1 MRFPFVTRRFIR
13 PASAA
18 FLAVGVAAGCTTD
31 TLEITDPDV
40 LNVNDYATTA
50 GATPLRLGVLQDFT
64 NVFSGNASLENMIV
78 VTGNVSDEMY
88 STDTFDDRLFPN
100 QRAMNDNLPA
110 LDGFY
115 RNLHRA
121 RSGATRTIN
130 VLRRVAPTPVQN
142 IGEMYNVR
150 GFTETFFAETYCSG
164 VPFSEETDSG
174 TQFGDPQTTTQ
185 IYARALASFD
195 SALASAGT
203 DTRVQNIARIGRGRV
218 LLNQGRFDDA
228 AAAVSA
234 VPTNFAWVTAHSTA
248 SARQENGM
256 WNALTVANSRY
267 AIVLPDAQGRGEGLN
282 GIAFLTTPADPR
294 IPWVPSTR
302 TGFNGSSRNLPT
314 QLKYDRTTGAVVA
327 NGIEARLIEL
337 EARVRRDNQA
347 DRDAVFAGLNNLRAT
362 AITPAM
368 APLPGSA
375 PTTQAAAVSLLFE
388 ERAKWLYLTGHRLG
402 DLRRLVRQYGRAAN
416 TVFPTGNLPAP
427 LAGVYGNDVNLPIPF
442 DEKNNP
448 KATAGCLDRNP

>member
-1 MRFPFVTRRFIR
+1 MTRRLIR
-13 PASAA
+13 PASAV

-40 LNVNDYATTA
+40 LNVEDYATTA
-50 GATPLRLGVLQDFT
+50 GATPLRLGVIQDFQ
-64 NVFSGNASLENMIV
+64 NVFSGNANLESMVV

-110 LDGFY
+110 MDGFY

-150 GFTETFFAETYCSG
+150 GYTETFFAEAYCSG
-164 VPFSEETDSG
+164 VPFSEEDG
-174 TQFGDPQTTTQ
+174 TTTTFGQPQTTAQ
-185 IYARALASFD
+185 IYTRALASFD

-228 AAAVSA
+228 AAAVTA
-234 VPTNFAWVTAHSTA
+234 VPTSFAWVTAHSTG
-248 SARQENGM
+248 SPRQENGM
-256 WNALTVANSRY
+256 WNALTVPNSRY
-267 AIVLPDAQGRGEGLN
+267 AIVLPDAQGRGEGIN

-337 EARVRRDNQA
+337 EARLRRDTQA

-368 APLPGSA
+368 APLAGTA

-402 DLRRLVRQYGRAAN
+402 DLRRLIRQYGRAAN

-442 DEKNNP
+442 DERNNP
-448 KATAGCLDRNP
+448 NFTGCIDRNP

>member
-1 MRFPFVTRRFIR
+1 MRFQFVTRRFIR
-13 PASAA
+13 PASAV

-50 GATPLRLGVLQDFT
+50 GATPLRLGVIQDFQ
-64 NVFSGNASLENMIV
+64 NVFSGNASLESMVV

-142 IGEMYNVR
+142 IGEMYNIR
-150 GFTETFFAETYCSG
+150 GFVETFFAEAYCSG
-164 VPFSEETDSG
+164 VPFSEEDG
-174 TQFGDPQTTTQ
+174 TTTEFGQPQTTAQ
-185 IYARALASFD
+185 IYTRALASFD

-203 DTRVQNIARIGRGRV
+203 DTRVQNIARIGRARV

-228 AAAVSA
+228 AAAVAA
-234 VPTNFAWVTAHSTA
+234 VPTSFAWVTAHSTG
-248 SARQENGM
+248 SGRQENGM
-256 WNALTVANSRY
+256 WNALTVPNSRY

-362 AITPAM
+362 ATTPAM

>member
-1 MRFPFVTRRFIR
+1 MQFPHVTRRLIR
-13 PASAA
+13 PASAV

-40 LNVNDYATTA
+40 LNVEDYATTA
-50 GATPLRLGVLQDFT
+50 GATPLRLGVIQDFQ
-64 NVFSGNASLENMIV
+64 NVFSGNANLESMVV

-110 LDGFY
+110 MDGFY

-150 GFTETFFAETYCSG
+150 GYTETFFAEAYCSG
-164 VPFSEETDSG
+164 VPFSEEDG
-174 TQFGDPQTTTQ
+174 TTTTFGQPQTTAQ
-185 IYARALASFD
+185 IYTRALASFD

-228 AAAVSA
+228 AAAVTA
-234 VPTNFAWVTAHSTA
+234 VPTSFAWVTAHSTG
-248 SARQENGM
+248 SPRQENGM
-256 WNALTVANSRY
+256 WNALTVPNSRY
-267 AIVLPDAQGRGEGLN
+267 AIVLPDAQGRGEGIN

-337 EARVRRDNQA
+337 EARLRRDTQA

-368 APLPGSA
+368 APLAGTA

-402 DLRRLVRQYGRAAN
+402 DLRRLIRQYGRAAN

-442 DEKNNP
+442 DERNNP
-448 KATAGCLDRNP
+448 NFTGCIDRNP

>member
-1 MRFPFVTRRFIR
+1 MRFPYVTRRYFR
-13 PASAA
+13 PASAV
-18 FLAVGVAAGCTTD
+18 FLAVGVAAGCSTS

-40 LNVNDYATTA
+40 LNVEDYATTA
-50 GATPLRLGVLQDFT
+50 GATPLRLGVIQDFQ
-64 NVFSGNASLENMIV
+64 NVFSGNAALENFIV

-110 LDGFY
+110 MDAFY

-121 RSGATRTIN
+121 RSGATRTIT

-142 IGEMYNVR
+142 IGEMYAVR
-150 GFTETFFAETYCSG
+150 GFTETFFAEAYCSG
-164 VPFSEETDSG
+164 VPFSEETDAG
-174 TQFGDPQTTTQ
+174 TQFGQPQTTAQ
-185 IYARALASFD
+185 IYTRALASFD

-203 DTRVQNIARIGRGRV
+203 DARVQNIARIGRGRV

-228 AAAVSA
+228 AAAVAA
-234 VPTNFAWVTAHSTA
+234 VPTTFAWVTAHSTS

-267 AIVLPDAQGRGEGLN
+267 AIVLPDAQGRGEGIN
-282 GIAFLTTPADPR
+282 GVAFLTTPADPR

-327 NGIEARLIEL
+327 SGIEARLIEL
-337 EARVRRDNQA
+337 EARLRRDTQA

-362 AITPAM
+362 AISPAM
-368 APLPGSA
+368 APLPGA
-375 PTTQAAAVSLLFE
+375 AETNQAAAVSQFFA

-442 DEKNNP
+442 DERNNP
-448 KATAGCLDRNP
+448 NFTGCLDRNP

>member
-1 MRFPFVTRRFIR
+1 MTRRFIR
-13 PASAA
+13 PASAV

-40 LNVNDYATTA
+40 LNVEDYATTA
-50 GATPLRLGVLQDFT
+50 GATPLRLGVIQDFQ
-64 NVFSGNASLENMIV
+64 NVFSGNANLESMVV

-110 LDGFY
+110 MDGFY

-142 IGEMYNVR
+142 IGEMYNIR
-150 GFTETFFAETYCSG
+150 GFVETFFAEAYCSG
-164 VPFSEETDSG
+164 VPFSEEDG
-174 TQFGDPQTTTQ
+174 TTTTFGQPQTTAQ
-185 IYARALASFD
+185 IYTRALASFD

-228 AAAVSA
+228 AAAVTA
-234 VPTNFAWVTAHSTA
+234 VPTSFAWVTAHSTG
-248 SARQENGM
+248 SPRQENGM
-256 WNALTVANSRY
+256 WNALTVPNSRY
-267 AIVLPDAQGRGEGLN
+267 AIVLPDAQGRGEGIN

-337 EARVRRDNQA
+337 EARLRRDTQA
-347 DRDAVFAGLNNLRAT
+347 DRDAVFAGLINLRAT

-368 APLPGSA
+368 APLAGTA

-402 DLRRLVRQYGRAAN
+402 DLRRLIRQYGRAAN

-442 DEKNNP
+442 DERNNP
-448 KATAGCLDRNP
+448 NFTGCIDRNP

>member
-1 MRFPFVTRRFIR
+1 MRFSFVTRRFIR
-13 PASAA
+13 PVSAV
-18 FLAVGVAAGCTTD
+18 FLACGVAAGCSTD
-31 TLEITDPDV
+31 TLDITDPDV
-40 LNVNDYATTA
+40 LNVGDYATAA
-50 GATPLRLGVLQDFT
+50 GATPLRLGVIQDFQ
-64 NVFSGNASLENMIV
+64 NAFSGNVNLENMIV

-88 STDTFDDRLFPN
+88 STDTFDGRLFPN
-100 QRAMNDNLPA
+100 QRAMIDNLPE
-110 LDGFY
+110 LDAFY
-115 RNLHRA
+115 RNMHRIRA
-121 RSGATRTIN
+121 GATRTIN
-130 VLRRVAPTPVQN
+130 ILKRVAPTPVQN
-142 IGEMYNVR
+142 VGEMYGIR
-150 GFTETFFAETYCSG
+150 GFTENMFAEAYCSG
-164 VPFSEETDSG
+164 VPFSEETDAG
-174 TQFGDPQTTTQ
+174 TEFGTPQTTVQ
-185 IYARALASFD
+185 IYARALASYD

-234 VPTNFAWVTAHSTA
+234 VPTTFAWVTAHSTA
-248 SARQENGM
+248 SLRQENGM
-256 WNALTVANSRY
+256 WNALTVPNSRY

-282 GIAFLTTPADPR
+282 GVAFLTTPADPR
-294 IPWVPSTR
+294 IPWVASTR

-327 NGIEARLIEL
+327 NGVEARLIEL
-337 EARVRRDNQA
+337 EARLRRDTPA
-347 DRDAVFAGLNNLRAT
+347 DREAVFAGLNSLRAT
-362 AITPAM
+362 AISPA
-368 APLPGSA
+368 LPALAGSA
-375 PTTQAAAVSLLFE
+375 PATQAAAVSLLFE

-448 KATAGCLDRNP
+448 KAPGGCIDRNP

>member
-1 MRFPFVTRRFIR
+1 MRFQFVTRRFIR

-40 LNVNDYATTA
+40 LNVEDYATTA
-50 GATPLRLGVLQDFT
+50 GATPLRLGVIQDFQ
-64 NVFSGNASLENMIV
+64 NLFSGSANLENVIV

-110 LDGFY
+110 MDGFY

-142 IGEMYNVR
+142 IGEMYNIR
-150 GFTETFFAETYCSG
+150 GFVETFFAEAYCSG
-164 VPFSEETDSG
+164 VPFSEEDG
-174 TQFGDPQTTTQ
+174 TTTEFGQPQTTAQ
-185 IYARALASFD
+185 IYTRALASFD
-195 SALASAGT
+195 SALASSGT
-203 DTRVQNIARIGRGRV
+203 DTRVQTIARIGRARV

-228 AAAVSA
+228 AAAVAA
-234 VPTNFAWVTAHSTA
+234 VPTSFAWVTAHSTA
-248 SARQENGM
+248 SGRQENGM
-256 WNALTVANSRY
+256 WNALTVPNSRY

-282 GIAFLTTPADPR
+282 GVAFLTSPADPR

-442 DEKNNP
+442 DERNNP

>member
-1 MRFPFVTRRFIR
+1 MRFQFVTRRFIR
-13 PASAA
+13 PASAV

-31 TLEITDPDV
+31 TLEVTDPDV
-40 LNVNDYATTA
+40 LNVEDYATTA
-50 GATPLRLGVLQDFT
+50 GATPLRLGVIQDFQ
-64 NVFSGNASLENMIV
+64 NVFSGNANLENMIV
-78 VTGNVSDEMY
+78 VTGNVADEMY

-110 LDGFY
+110 MDGFY

-150 GFTETFFAETYCSG
+150 GYTETFFAEAYCSG
-164 VPFSEETDSG
+164 VPFSEEDG
-174 TQFGDPQTTTQ
+174 TTTEFGQPQTTAQ
-185 IYARALASFD
+185 IYTRALASFD

-228 AAAVSA
+228 AAAVTA
-234 VPTNFAWVTAHSTA
+234 VPTSFAWVTAHSTG
-248 SARQENGM
+248 SGRQENGV
-256 WNALTVANSRY
+256 WNALTVPNSRY
-267 AIVLPDAQGRGEGLN
+267 AIVLPDAQGRGEGIN

-314 QLKYDRTTGAVVA
+314 QLKYERTSGAVVA

-337 EARVRRDNQA
+337 EARLRRDTQA

-368 APLPGSA
+368 APLAGTA

-442 DEKNNP
+442 DERNNP
-448 KATAGCLDRNP
+448 NFTGCIDRNP

>member
-1 MRFPFVTRRFIR
+1 MTRRFIR
-13 PASAA
+13 PASAV

-50 GATPLRLGVLQDFT
+50 GATPLRLGVIQDFQ
-64 NVFSGNASLENMIV
+64 NVFSGNASLESMVV

-142 IGEMYNVR
+142 IGEMYNIR
-150 GFTETFFAETYCSG
+150 GFVETFFAEAYCSG
-164 VPFSEETDSG
+164 VPFSEEDG
-174 TQFGDPQTTTQ
+174 TTTEFGQPQTTAQ
-185 IYARALASFD
+185 IYTRALASFD

-203 DTRVQNIARIGRGRV
+203 DTRVQNIARIGRARV

-228 AAAVSA
+228 AAAVAA
-234 VPTNFAWVTAHSTA
+234 VPTSFAWVTAHSTG
-248 SARQENGM
+248 SGRQENGM
-256 WNALTVANSRY
+256 WNALTVPNSRY

-362 AITPAM
+362 ATTPAM

>member
-40 LNVNDYATTA
+40 LNVEDYATTA
-50 GATPLRLGVLQDFT
+50 GATPLRLGVIQDFQ
-64 NVFSGNASLENMIV
+64 NVFSGNANLENMIV

-110 LDGFY
+110 MDGFY

-150 GFTETFFAETYCSG
+150 GFVETFFAEAYCSG
-164 VPFSEETDSG
+164 VPFSEEDG
-174 TQFGDPQTTTQ
+174 TTTTFGQPQTTAQ
-185 IYARALASFD
+185 IYTRALASFD

-203 DTRVQNIARIGRGRV
+203 DTRVQNIARIGRARV

-228 AAAVSA
+228 AAAVAA
-234 VPTNFAWVTAHSTA
+234 VPTSFAWVTAHSTG
-248 SARQENGM
+248 SGRQENGV
-256 WNALTVANSRY
+256 WNALTVPNSRY

-402 DLRRLVRQYGRAAN
+402 DLRRLVRQYGRPAN

>member
-13 PASAA
+13 PASAV

-50 GATPLRLGVLQDFT
+50 GATPLRLGVIQDFQ
-64 NVFSGNASLENMIV
+64 NVFSGNASLESMVV

-142 IGEMYNVR
+142 IGEMYNIR
-150 GFTETFFAETYCSG
+150 GFVETFFAEAYCSG
-164 VPFSEETDSG
+164 VPFSEEDG
-174 TQFGDPQTTTQ
+174 TTTEFGQPQTTAQ
-185 IYARALASFD
+185 IYTRALASFD

-203 DTRVQNIARIGRGRV
+203 DTRVQNIARIGRARV

-228 AAAVSA
+228 AAAVAA
-234 VPTNFAWVTAHSTA
+234 VPTSFAWVTAHSTG
-248 SARQENGM
+248 SGRQENGM
-256 WNALTVANSRY
+256 WNALTVPNSRY

-362 AITPAM
+362 ATTPAM

>member
-1 MRFPFVTRRFIR
+1 MRFQFVTRRFLR

-40 LNVNDYATTA
+40 LNVEDYATTA
-50 GATPLRLGVLQDFT
+50 GATPLRQGVIQDFQ
-64 NVFSGNASLENMIV
+64 NVFSGNVNQDNMIV

-110 LDGFY
+110 LDAFY
-115 RNLHRA
+115 RNLHRVRA
-121 RSGATRTIN
+121 GATRTIG

-150 GFTETFFAETYCSG
+150 GYTETFFAEAYCSG
-164 VPFSEETDSG
+164 VPFSEEDG
-174 TQFGDPQTTTQ
+174 TTTTFGQPQTTAQ
-185 IYARALASFD
+185 IYTRALASFD
-195 SALASAGT
+195 SALASSGT
-203 DTRVQNIARIGRGRV
+203 DTRVQNIARLGRGRV

-228 AAAVSA
+228 AAAVAA
-234 VPTNFAWVTAHSTA
+234 VPTSFAWVTAHSTA
-248 SARQENGM
+248 SPRQENGM
-256 WNALTVANSRY
+256 WNALTVANSRW
-267 AIVLPDAQGRGEGLN
+267 AIVLPDAQGRGEGIN
-282 GIAFLTTPADPR
+282 GVAFLTTPADPR

-327 NGIEARLIEL
+327 SGVQARLIEL
-337 EARVRRDNQA
+337 EARLRRDTQA

-362 AITPAM
+362 AISPAM
-368 APLPGSA
+368 APLPGAA

-388 ERAKWLYLTGHRLG
+388 ERAKWLYLTGTRLG
-402 DLRRLVRQYGRAAN
+402 DLRRLIRQYGRAAN

-442 DEKNNP
+442 DERNNP
-448 KATAGCLDRNP
+448 NFTGCIDRNP

>member
-1 MRFPFVTRRFIR
+1 MRFQFVTRRFLR

-40 LNVNDYATTA
+40 LNVEDYATTA
-50 GATPLRLGVLQDFT
+50 GATPLRLGVIQDFQ
-64 NVFSGNASLENMIV
+64 NLFSGNANLENVIV

-110 LDGFY
+110 MDGFY

-150 GFTETFFAETYCSG
+150 GFVETFFAEAYCSG
-164 VPFSEETDSG
+164 VPFSEEDG
-174 TQFGDPQTTTQ
+174 TTTTFGQPQTTAQ
-185 IYARALASFD
+185 IYTRALASFD

-203 DTRVQNIARIGRGRV
+203 DTRVQNIARIGRARV

-228 AAAVSA
+228 AAAVAA
-234 VPTNFAWVTAHSTA
+234 VPTSFAWVTAHSTG
-248 SARQENGM
+248 SPRQENGV
-256 WNALTVANSRY
+256 WNALTVPNSRY
-267 AIVLPDAQGRGEGLN
+267 AIVLPDAQGRGEGIN

-327 NGIEARLIEL
+327 NGVEARLIEL
-337 EARVRRDNQA
+337 EARLRRDTQA

-368 APLPGSA
+368 APLAGTA

-402 DLRRLVRQYGRAAN
+402 DLRRLIRQYGRAAN

-442 DEKNNP
+442 DERNNP
-448 KATAGCLDRNP
+448 NFTGCIDRNP

>member
-40 LNVNDYATTA
+40 LNVEDYATTA
-50 GATPLRLGVLQDFT
+50 GATPLRLGVIQDFQ
-64 NVFSGNASLENMIV
+64 NVFSGNANLENMIV

-110 LDGFY
+110 MDGFY

-130 VLRRVAPTPVQN
+130 VLRLVAPTPVQN

-150 GFTETFFAETYCSG
+150 GFVETFFAEAYCSG
-164 VPFSEETDSG
+164 VPFSEEDGAT
-174 TQFGDPQTTTQ
+174 TTFGQPQTTAQ
-185 IYARALASFD
+185 IYTRALASFD

-203 DTRVQNIARIGRGRV
+203 DTRVQNIARIGRARV

-228 AAAVSA
+228 AAAVAA
-234 VPTNFAWVTAHSTA
+234 VPTSFAWVTAHSTG
-248 SARQENGM
+248 SPRQENGM
-256 WNALTVANSRY
+256 WNALTVPNSRY

-282 GIAFLTTPADPR
+282 GVAFLTSPADPR

-327 NGIEARLIEL
+327 NGVEARLIEL
-337 EARVRRDNQA
+337 EARLRRDTQA

-368 APLPGSA
+368 APLAGTA
-375 PTTQAAAVSLLFE
+375 PTTQDAAVSQFFE

-402 DLRRLVRQYGRAAN
+402 DLRRLIRQYGRAAN

-442 DEKNNP
+442 DERNNP
-448 KATAGCLDRNP
+448 NFTGCIDRNP

>member
-1 MRFPFVTRRFIR
+1 MTRRLIR
-13 PASAA
+13 PASAV

-40 LNVNDYATTA
+40 LNVEDYATTA
-50 GATPLRLGVLQDFT
+50 GATPLRLGVIQDFQ
-64 NVFSGNASLENMIV
+64 NVFSGNANLESMVV

-110 LDGFY
+110 MDGFY

-150 GFTETFFAETYCSG
+150 GYTETFFAEAYCSG
-164 VPFSEETDSG
+164 VPFSEEDG
-174 TQFGDPQTTTQ
+174 TTTTFGQPQTTAQ
-185 IYARALASFD
+185 IYTRALASFD

-228 AAAVSA
+228 AAAVTA
-234 VPTNFAWVTAHSTA
+234 VPTSFAWVTAHSTG
-248 SARQENGM
+248 SPRQENGM
-256 WNALTVANSRY
+256 WNALTVPNSRY
-267 AIVLPDAQGRGEGLN
+267 AIVLPDAQGRGEGIN

-337 EARVRRDNQA
+337 EARLRRDTQA

-362 AITPAM
+362 ATTPAM
-368 APLPGSA
+368 APLAGTA

-402 DLRRLVRQYGRAAN
+402 DLRRLIRQYGRAAN

-442 DEKNNP
+442 DERNNP
-448 KATAGCLDRNP
+448 NFTGCIDRNP

>member
-1 MRFPFVTRRFIR
+1 MRFQFVTRRFIR

-40 LNVNDYATTA
+40 LNVEDYATTA
-50 GATPLRLGVLQDFT
+50 GATPLRLGVIQDFQ
-64 NVFSGNASLENMIV
+64 NLFSGSANLENVIV

-110 LDGFY
+110 MDGFY
-115 RNLHRA
+115 RTLHRA

-142 IGEMYNVR
+142 IGEMYNIR
-150 GFTETFFAETYCSG
+150 GFVETFFAEAYCSG
-164 VPFSEETDSG
+164 VPFSEEDG
-174 TQFGDPQTTTQ
+174 TTTEFGQPQTTAQ
-185 IYARALASFD
+185 IYTRALASFD
-195 SALASAGT
+195 SALASSGT
-203 DTRVQNIARIGRGRV
+203 DTRVQTIARIGRARV

-228 AAAVSA
+228 AAAVAA
-234 VPTNFAWVTAHSTA
+234 VPTSFAWVTAHSTA
-248 SARQENGM
+248 SGRQENGM
-256 WNALTVANSRY
+256 WNALTVPNSRY

-282 GIAFLTTPADPR
+282 GVAFLTSPADPR

-442 DEKNNP
+442 DERNNP

>member
-13 PASAA
+13 PASAV

-50 GATPLRLGVLQDFT
+50 GATPLRLGVIQDFQ
-64 NVFSGNASLENMIV
+64 NVFSGNASLESMVV

-142 IGEMYNVR
+142 IGEMYNIR
-150 GFTETFFAETYCSG
+150 GFVETFFAEAYCSG
-164 VPFSEETDSG
+164 VPFSEEDG
-174 TQFGDPQTTTQ
+174 TTTEFGQPQTTAQ
-185 IYARALASFD
+185 IYTRALASFD

-203 DTRVQNIARIGRGRV
+203 DTRVQNIARIGRARV

-228 AAAVSA
+228 AAAVAA
-234 VPTNFAWVTAHSTA
+234 VPTSFAWVTAHSTG
-248 SARQENGM
+248 SGRQENGM
-256 WNALTVANSRY
+256 WNALTVPNSRY

-362 AITPAM
+362 ATTPAM

-427 LAGVYGNDVNLPIPF
+427 LAGVYGNDVNLPTPF

>member
-1 MRFPFVTRRFIR
+1 MRFQFVTRRFIR
-13 PASAA
+13 PASAV

-31 TLEITDPDV
+31 TLEVTDPDV
-40 LNVNDYATTA
+40 LNVEDYATTA
-50 GATPLRLGVLQDFT
+50 GATPLRLGVIQDFQ
-64 NVFSGNASLENMIV
+64 NVFSGNANLENMIV

-110 LDGFY
+110 MDGFY

-142 IGEMYNVR
+142 IGEMYNIR
-150 GFTETFFAETYCSG
+150 GFVETFFAEAYCSG
-164 VPFSEETDSG
+164 VPFSEEDG
-174 TQFGDPQTTTQ
+174 TTTAFGQPQTTAQ
-185 IYARALASFD
+185 IYTRALASFD

-203 DTRVQNIARIGRGRV
+203 DTRVQNIARIGRARV

-228 AAAVSA
+228 AAAVAA
-234 VPTNFAWVTAHSTA
+234 VPTSFAWVTAHSTA
-248 SARQENGM
+248 SVRQENGM
-256 WNALTVANSRY
+256 WNALTVPNSRY
-267 AIVLPDAQGRGEGLN
+267 AIVLPDAQGRGEGIN

-337 EARVRRDNQA
+337 EARLRRDTQA

-362 AITPAM
+362 ATTPAM
-368 APLPGSA
+368 APLAGTA
-375 PTTQAAAVSLLFE
+375 PTTQAAAVSQFFE

-442 DEKNNP
+442 DERNNP
-448 KATAGCLDRNP
+448 NFTGCIDRNP

>member
-40 LNVNDYATTA
+40 LNVEDYATTA
-50 GATPLRLGVLQDFT
+50 GATPLRLGVIQDFQ
-64 NVFSGNASLENMIV
+64 NVFSGNANLENMIV

-110 LDGFY
+110 MDGFY

-150 GFTETFFAETYCSG
+150 GFVETFFAEAYCSG
-164 VPFSEETDSG
+164 VPFSEEDG
-174 TQFGDPQTTTQ
+174 TTTTFGQPQTTAQ
-185 IYARALASFD
+185 IYTRALASFD

-203 DTRVQNIARIGRGRV
+203 DTRVQNIARIGRARV

-228 AAAVSA
+228 AAAVAA
-234 VPTNFAWVTAHSTA
+234 VPTSFAWVTAHSTG
-248 SARQENGM
+248 SPRQENGM
-256 WNALTVANSRY
+256 WNALTVPNSRY

-282 GIAFLTTPADPR
+282 GVAFLTSPADPR

-327 NGIEARLIEL
+327 NGVEARLIEL
-337 EARVRRDNQA
+337 EARLRRDTQA

-368 APLPGSA
+368 APLAGTA
-375 PTTQAAAVSLLFE
+375 PTTQDAAVSQFFE

-402 DLRRLVRQYGRAAN
+402 DLRRLIRQYGRAAN

-442 DEKNNP
+442 DERNNP
-448 KATAGCLDRNP
+448 NFTGCIDRNP

>member
-1 MRFPFVTRRFIR
+1 MTRRFIR
-13 PASAA
+13 PASAV

-50 GATPLRLGVLQDFT
+50 GATPLRLGVIQDFQ
-64 NVFSGNASLENMIV
+64 NVFSGNASLESMVV

-142 IGEMYNVR
+142 IGEMYNIR
-150 GFTETFFAETYCSG
+150 GFVETFFAEAYCSG
-164 VPFSEETDSG
+164 VPFSEEDG
-174 TQFGDPQTTTQ
+174 TTTEFGQPQTTAQ
-185 IYARALASFD
+185 IYTRALASFD

-203 DTRVQNIARIGRGRV
+203 DTRVQNIARIGRARV

-228 AAAVSA
+228 AAAVAA
-234 VPTNFAWVTAHSTA
+234 VPTSFAWVTAHSTG
-248 SARQENGM
+248 SGRQENGM
-256 WNALTVANSRY
+256 WNALTVPNSRY

-362 AITPAM
+362 ATTPAM

-427 LAGVYGNDVNLPIPF
+427 LAGVYGNDVNLP
-442 DEKNNP
+442 
-448 KATAGCLDRNP
+448 

>member
-40 LNVNDYATTA
+40 LNVDAYSTAA
-50 GATPLRLGVLQDFT
+50 GATPLRLGVIQDFT

-142 IGEMYNVR
+142 IGEMYGVR

-164 VPFSEETDSG
+164 VPFSEETDAG

-195 SALASAGT
+195 SALASSGT

-248 SARQENGM
+248 SVRQENGM
-256 WNALTVANSRY
+256 WNALTVPNSRY

-282 GIAFLTTPADPR
+282 GVAFLTSPADPR

-368 APLPGSA
+368 APLAGTA
-375 PTTQAAAVSLLFE
+375 PTTQAEAVSLLFE

>member
-40 LNVNDYATTA
+40 LNVEDYATTA
-50 GATPLRLGVLQDFT
+50 GATPLRLGVIQDFQ

-110 LDGFY
+110 MDGFY

-150 GFTETFFAETYCSG
+150 GFVETFFAEAYCSG
-164 VPFSEETDSG
+164 VPFSEEDG
-174 TQFGDPQTTTQ
+174 TTTEFGQPQTTAQ
-185 IYARALASFD
+185 IYTRALASFD

-203 DTRVQNIARIGRGRV
+203 DTRVQNIARIGRARV

-228 AAAVSA
+228 AAAVAA
-234 VPTNFAWVTAHSTA
+234 VPTSFAWVTAHSTG
-248 SARQENGM
+248 SGRQENGV
-256 WNALTVANSRY
+256 WNALTVPNSRY

-402 DLRRLVRQYGRAAN
+402 DLRRLVRQYGRPAN